1 LKTKFRKKLVEEPEI
16 GTNRPYL
23 IDSIKIS
30 TIPKLIRTSEI
41 KALYLQNGLSAG
53 QIAEKYGVSKSFVLA
68 TIHRSGLTTSKAGR
82 STDPANYR
90 NNSPPYG
97 YLVRDGRLAPNK
109 SELKICRLVV
119 ELRGRRG
126 LSTTQVARELEKQ
139 NFKNRKGRTVWNSNT
154 ILNIFERWKNK
165 I

>member
-1 LKTKFRKKLVEEPEI
+1 MKEMVEEPEI

-30 TIPKLIRTSEI
+30 TTPKLIGTSEI
-41 KALYLQNGLSAG
+41 KALYLQNGLSAA

-68 TIHRSGLTTSKAGR
+68 VIHQLGVKTGKVGR
-82 STDPANYR
+82 STDPSNYR
-90 NNSPPYG
+90 NNSQPYG
-97 YLVRDGRLAPNK
+97 YAVRDGKLAPNK
-109 SELKICRLVV
+109 SEMKICRLVV

-126 LSTTQVARELEKQ
+126 LSTTQIAMELEKRG
-139 NFKNRKGRTVWNSNT
+139 FKNRKGRTVWNSNT